1 MMRVFFITIMV
12 LIFLWAMYMFFTSV
26 FGLFG
31 IILFVSMVIFMVI
44 GWVMED
50 IKIMRREEAEAKAK
64 AKAEQ
69 QLINTHRVSDD
80 QWEQLKKEW
89 EKKH

>member
-1 MMRVFFITIMV
+1 MRPFFIIMLV

-31 IILFVSMVIFMVI
+31 VILFISMVVFMVI
-44 GWVMED
+44 GWVRED
-50 IKIMRREEAEAKAK
+50 IKIMRREDEEAKAR
-64 AKAEQ
+64 AEAEQ
-69 QLINTHRVSDD
+69 QLINTHKLSDD

-89 EKKH
+89 QKKQ